1 MAGEQRDD
9 LDCYLSTDP
18 EQVPDVIAWWH
29 ERQAMFPCLSRMA
42 LDYLSI
48 PSKSLLL
55 FATWTALIH
64 QTATSVAVER
74 VFGRGRLMLSH
85 VRNKLMAQSAHALLC
100 LGDWSRQGFV
110 KTSDLNKVVEMEDYD
125 GEVDSDEEAKMS
137 EGWDAV

>member
-9 LDCYLSTDP
+9 LDRYLSTHP

-48 PSKSLLL
+48 PGKLLLL

-64 QTATSVAVER
+64 QTATSVAVEC
-74 VFGRGRLMLSH
+74 VFSRGRLMLSH
-85 VRNKLMAQSAHALLC
+85 VRNKLTAQSACAPLC
-100 LGDWSRQGFV
+100 LGD
-110 KTSDLNKVVEMEDYD
+110 
-125 GEVDSDEEAKMS
+125 
-137 EGWDAV
+137 